1 MTASQPDIS
10 AAPGG
15 LSETLARRIRLAGPI
30 SVAEYMAE
38 ALGHPTLGYYTT
50 RDPLGAAGDFITAP
64 EISQTFGELIGLW
77 CAETW
82 ERMRRPDPVLLVEL
96 GPGRGTLMADALRA
110 LRRVAPA
117 FRSALRLHLV
127 ETSPALRRLQAERL
141 ADASPVWHDR
151 LADVPPGVPALVV
164 ANEFLDAL
172 PIRQFV
178 RTGEGWRERQIGLD
192 PAGAISRLAFAV
204 APVPTASLAL
214 IPADL
219 RNAAPPGSLFEAC
232 PAALSIAGT
241 IGARVVRDGGAA
253 LLIDYGHTASA
264 CGETLQA
271 MRSHRYHD
279 PLDAPG
285 SADLTA
291 HVDFAAVSR
300 AAAETGARVWGP
312 VPQGEFLRALGI
324 EARAAM
330 LLRRVTPDQAAAIES
345 GCRRLIDPA
354 EMGTLFKALAIA
366 DPALP
371 PPLAGFPAAPFPP
384 PQSVLTTDG
393 TS

>member
-1 MTASQPDIS
+1 VTASQPDIS

-38 ALGHPTLGYYTT
+38 ALGHPTLGYYTA

-82 ERMRRPDPVLLVEL
+82 ERMGRPDPVLLVEL

-117 FRSALRLHLV
+117 FRAALRLHLV
-127 ETSPALRRLQAERL
+127 ETSPTLQRLQAERL
-141 ADASPVWHDR
+141 ADASPAWHDR
-151 LADVPPGVPALVV
+151 LADVPLGVPALVV

-178 RTGEGWRERQIGLD
+178 RTGQGWRERQIGLD
-192 PAGAISRLAFAV
+192 LAGGGRFAFALT
-204 APVPTASLAL
+204 PGPTASLAL
-214 IPADL
+214 IPAPL
-219 RNAAPPGSLFEAC
+219 RDAAPAGSLFEAC
-232 PAALSIAGT
+232 PAALGIAGAL
-241 IGARVVRDGGAA
+241 GARAVRDGGAA
-253 LLIDYGHTASA
+253 LLIDYGHAASA

-271 MRSHRYHD
+271 VRGHRRHD

-291 HVDFAAVSR
+291 HVDFAAVAH
-300 AAAETGARVWGP
+300 AAAETGARIWGP

-330 LLRRVTPDQAAAIES
+330 LLRRATPAQAAAIES

-371 PPLAGFPAAPFPP
+371 PPLAGFPAAPLPL
-384 PQSVLTTDG
+384 PQSIPTTDG
-393 TS
+393 PS

>member
-1 MTASQPDIS
+1 MTETRPDIP

-15 LSETLARRIRLAGPI
+15 LSEVLARRIRVAGPI

-50 RDPLGAAGDFITAP
+50 RDPLGAAGDFVTAP
-64 EISQTFGELIGLW
+64 EISQMFGELIGLW

-82 ERMRRPDPVLLVEL
+82 ERMGRPAPVLIVEL

-117 FRSALRLHLV
+117 FRAALRLHLV
-127 ETSPALRRLQAERL
+127 ETSPTLRRLQTERL
-141 ADASPVWHDR
+141 ADVSPTWHDR
-151 LADVPPGVPALVV
+151 LADVPAGLPTLVV

-172 PIRQFV
+172 PIRQFI
-178 RTGEGWRERQIGLD
+178 RTEEGWRERQVGLD
-192 PAGAISRLAFAV
+192 PAGSGRFAFAL
-204 APVPTASLAL
+204 APEPTASLAL
-214 IPADL
+214 IPAPL
-219 RNAAPPGSLFEAC
+219 RDRAPPGSLFEAC
-232 PAALSIAGT
+232 PAALSIAGALA
-241 IGARVVRDGGAA
+241 ARAVRDGGAA
-253 LLIDYGHTASA
+253 LLIDYGHVASA

-271 MRSHRYHD
+271 ARGHRRHD
-279 PLDAPG
+279 PLDTPG

-291 HVDFAAVSR
+291 HVDFAAVAR
-300 AAAETGARVWGP
+300 AATETGARIWGP

-324 EARAAM
+324 EARAGM
-330 LLRRVTPDQAAAIES
+330 LLRGATPAQAAVIES

-371 PPLAGFPAAPFPP
+371 PPLAGFPAASLPSPY
-384 PQSVLTTDG
+384 SVPATDEP
-393 TS
+393 